1 MRSPRSP
8 FYALL
13 QAQPDLHPQRFFK
26 SSLTALSHAIEDLVL
41 VERNRPLVIANFQR
55 ERFYRQETRRYQQIA
70 QLTDQVYVLAAPESD
85 FAATE
90 APYITIP
97 FDHSDDLAQEWHL
110 VVVGQEYTA
119 CIACREHFTPEAPPV
134 VDQARQF
141 EGIWSFDRQI
151 SSQVAQLLLE
161 RVLAYR
167 PELGTKV
174 EQARTKYGL
183 TWQIPAI
190 ATTHNHPEIDPV
202 TFTQRLVTY
211 LQASQYRLLK
221 AHRLI
226 AAQERQERLVN
237 SITTAI
243 RHSLNP
249 QEVLKVAVRELGQTF
264 DRCRCLLYRCDRACL
279 SATIE
284 YEAIAP
290 GMLALKGENWLLAD
304 NPLFQAA
311 AATEKAIAVA
321 DVTKATHL
329 QTHPTL
335 KAILQQVGI
344 RSWLLVPI
352 VNRETMLG
360 MLELHY
366 GGTEPYVWQA
376 QDIALVE
383 AIATAVGVALIQAQ
397 AYTRL
402 EELNGQLAALERT
415 RSNLI
420 AIVGHELRTP
430 LSTIQICLETLATE
444 PQTPPDVQQV
454 MLQTALTD
462 TERLR
467 QLTQDFLTLSRLE
480 SGQINWQIEP
490 ISVQE
495 CLDLALNSL
504 KSNCSPATLAQL
516 ELNLPA
522 NMPLVLADGEGLVQV
537 LIKIL
542 DNAFKFT
549 KPDGKV
555 TIRARTLETMG
566 SATRRNI
573 SMLEVTV
580 ADTGRGIETSQLEM
594 IFDRFSQA
602 EGYLRRITSGTG
614 LGLAICR
621 QIIQTLGGQIWA
633 ESSGKNRGSQFHF
646 TLPIE

>member
-1 MRSPRSP
+1 
-8 FYALL
+8 
-13 QAQPDLHPQRFFK
+13 
-26 SSLTALSHAIEDLVL
+26 
-41 VERNRPLVIANFQR
+41 
-55 ERFYRQETRRYQQIA
+55 
-70 QLTDQVYVLAAPESD
+70 
-85 FAATE
+85 
-90 APYITIP
+90 
-97 FDHSDDLAQEWHL
+97 
-110 VVVGQEYTA
+110 
-119 CIACREHFTPEAPPV
+119 
-134 VDQARQF
+134 
-141 EGIWSFDRQI
+141 
-151 SSQVAQLLLE
+151 
-161 RVLAYR
+161 
-167 PELGTKV
+167 
-174 EQARTKYGL
+174 
-183 TWQIPAI
+183 
-190 ATTHNHPEIDPV
+190 
-202 TFTQRLVTY
+202 
-211 LQASQYRLLK
+211 
-221 AHRLI
+221 
-226 AAQERQERLVN
+226 
-237 SITTAI
+237 
-243 RHSLNP
+243 
-249 QEVLKVAVRELGQTF
+249 
-264 DRCRCLLYRCDRACL
+264 
-279 SATIE
+279 
-284 YEAIAP
+284 
-290 GMLALKGENWLLAD
+290 MLALKGENWLLAD